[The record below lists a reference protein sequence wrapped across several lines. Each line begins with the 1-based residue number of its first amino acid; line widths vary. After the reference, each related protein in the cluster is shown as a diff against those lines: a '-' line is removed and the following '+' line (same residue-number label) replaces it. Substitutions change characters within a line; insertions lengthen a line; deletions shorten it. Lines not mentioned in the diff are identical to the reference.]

1 MQKKNGPEE
10 STFLTSLYTAKLQLL
25 TNYGIG
31 TKNRNIDPWN
41 EIESP
46 EIDPCTYGHLII
58 NRGGKSIQWR
68 KDSLFNKWCWVNW
81 TATCKRMEPE
91 HFLTPH
97 TKINSNWIKDLNV
110 RPQTVKL
117 LEENIGTFFDIYHSK
132 ILCDPPPRVME
143 IKPKANKWDLKAFA
157 AKETIN
163 KIKGQP
169 SKWEKIAVS
178 ETTDKELIS
187 RTYKQLYTKQ
197 PNQKMVRRPK
207 QTFLQ
212 RRQTDGKQIHERF

>member
-1 MQKKNGPEE
+1 
-10 STFLTSLYTAKLQLL
+10 
-25 TNYGIG
+25 
-31 TKNRNIDPWN
+31 
-41 EIESP
+41 
-46 EIDPCTYGHLII
+46 
-58 NRGGKSIQWR
+58 
-68 KDSLFNKWCWVNW
+68 
-81 TATCKRMEPE
+81 
-91 HFLTPH
+91 
-97 TKINSNWIKDLNV
+97 
-110 RPQTVKL
+110 
-117 LEENIGTFFDIYHSK
+117 
-132 ILCDPPPRVME
+132 ME